1 MGRKKYR
8 TRSIVNDYERSI
20 EDLMPQAEKE
30 ARLKVVNTGIVSVV
44 RPGVDG
50 RTYNHC
56 FFTEFFHES
65 MTRLAIEKGFRGF

>member
-1 MGRKKYR
+1 MSRKKYR
-8 TRSIVNDYERSI
+8 TRIAITDHERSI

-30 ARLKVVNTGIVSVV
+30 AKAKVSKLGKSSEV

-56 FFTEFFHES
+56 FFTEFFHLA
-65 MTRLAIEKGFRGF
+65 MTRLAIERGIRRF